1 MAEVAGSDGL
11 SGREQRPRWPAWL
24 ARAGALG
31 SIGLL
36 AFAGLRL
43 LDAAGFEF
51 RWNTEPG
58 DVRVS
63 PTGRATR
70 EVGAFDPR
78 AASAVEDPGSASD
91 SPIVSGSPR
100 IVATALQPPELDEA
114 RLPPAG
120 EGGRAMIDFES
131 FGSGEDAC
139 APCDVSDEWEV
150 QGLLLSFRSWT
161 ADADRPFVLDG
172 SEYLPSSDGIRALGP
187 PFREDR
193 GLEVGV
199 IRMDFPERPRSVTF
213 AVFGPDIVPHFDI
226 TAWTG
231 QSIVTAAVDRAVGR
245 TYDIAGR
252 GLFREEL
259 ISVRVEEGIDRIS
272 LDGWGP
278 PGHMVLIDDLV
289 ITP

>member
-1 MAEVAGSDGL
+1 MAEATGSDGL
-11 SGREQRPRWPAWL
+11 SGRGKRPRWRVWL

-31 SIGLL
+31 TIGLL

-78 AASAVEDPGSASD
+78 VSAVGDTSSAAD
-91 SPIVSGSPR
+91 STIASGSPR
-100 IVATALQPPELDEA
+100 VVATALQPPDLDDA

-120 EGGRAMIDFES
+120 AGRPAAIDFES
-131 FGSGEDAC
+131 FGSEEAVC
-139 APCDVSDEWEV
+139 APCDVSDEWEA

-161 ADADRPFVLDG
+161 ADADRPYVLDG
-172 SEYLPSSDGIRALGP
+172 SEYLPSGTGIRALGP

-199 IRMDFPERPRSVTF
+199 IRMDFPERPRSVSF
-213 AVFGPDIVPHFDI
+213 ALFGPDIVPHFDI

-231 QSIVTAAVDRAVGR
+231 QRIVTAAVDRAVGR

-278 PGHMVLIDDLV
+278 PGHMVLVDDLV